1 MDVEPGLACPIPPGS
16 APGRRS
22 IARARLKRT
31 REARRVPRVERL
43 LADKAPSLPR
53 AAWLPLQR
61 TPPAMT
67 TQQAQ
72 PQQVS
77 ALSALLRTHGAGAGG
92 GTPTPSRPG
101 SAQGTPVT
109 SPVVGHAAVGQAQGF
124 ASGSGSGSG
133 EPKGSLEGEGKVGA
147 RPING

>member
-1 MDVEPGLACPIPPGS
+1 
-16 APGRRS
+16 
-22 IARARLKRT
+22 
-31 REARRVPRVERL
+31 
-43 LADKAPSLPR
+43 
-53 AAWLPLQR
+53 
-61 TPPAMT
+61 MT
-67 TQQAQ
+67 TQHQHQQ

-77 ALSALLRTHGAGAGG
+77 ALSALLRTHGG

-124 ASGSGSGSG
+124 GNGNGNTEGQGQGFGSQGSD
-133 EPKGSLEGEGKVGA
+133 GKVGA